1 MKVILGALTFAVLLL
16 SQPVATAAPW
26 DHRFGVQG
34 QERRVPPRQP
44 PRQREIQRER
54 RAAPNPDERFVGR
67 LTEQERRELRRD
79 VDRANREIY
88 RRRFERR

>member
-1 MKVILGALTFAVLLL
+1 MKVHLGALAFAVLLL
-16 SQPVATAAPW
+16 SQPVAVAAPW

-34 QERRVPPRQP
+34 QERRMPPRQP
-44 PRQREIQRER
+44 PGQREMQRER
-54 RAAPNPDERFVGR
+54 WAAPDHDGRFARR
-67 LTEQERRELRRD
+67 LTEEERRELRRD